1 MVRCHQKI
9 KFSKNK
15 KIISKKKILRL
26 AVDVMCLIKKK
37 RKLMIFR
44 SILSFLKAKEVTLN
58 NLKKLIVT
66 QLVLRTILCQVIL

>member
-1 MVRCHQKI
+1 MVRIHQKME
-9 KFSKNK
+9 FSKNR

-26 AVDVMCLIKKK
+26 AVEVMCLINKK
-37 RKLMIFR
+37 RKLMIF
-44 SILSFLKAKEVTLN
+44 SSKVSFLKAKEVIQN